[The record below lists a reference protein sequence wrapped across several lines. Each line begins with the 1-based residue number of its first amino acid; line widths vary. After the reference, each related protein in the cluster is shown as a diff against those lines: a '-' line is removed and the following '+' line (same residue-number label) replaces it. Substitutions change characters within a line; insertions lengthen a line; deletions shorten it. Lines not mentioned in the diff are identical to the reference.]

1 MAPALTS
8 PDSRP
13 ATTPLTPSIRRSW
26 PPGTPSSRCTGCSPR
41 PVGLAARD
49 RSVAPPARTG
59 ADPSAAQ
66 HDVQGAGVGGAGE
79 DVVGLLEVVEAEP
92 VRNELAGVKLASGD
106 QPQEHR
112 RRVRIHQSGANGDV
126 PDPLI

>member
-49 RSVAPPARTG
+49 RSADPPART
-59 ADPSAAQ
+59 ADDPSAAEQ
-66 HDVQGAGVGGAGE
+66 DLQRAGVGGSGKY
-79 DVVGLLEVVEAEP
+79 VVGLFAFVQAP
-92 VRNELAGVKLASGD
+92 PGRDTLARLHPALA
-106 QPQEHR
+106 PPPPHPPP
-112 RRVRIHQSGANGDV
+112 H
-126 PDPLI
+126 